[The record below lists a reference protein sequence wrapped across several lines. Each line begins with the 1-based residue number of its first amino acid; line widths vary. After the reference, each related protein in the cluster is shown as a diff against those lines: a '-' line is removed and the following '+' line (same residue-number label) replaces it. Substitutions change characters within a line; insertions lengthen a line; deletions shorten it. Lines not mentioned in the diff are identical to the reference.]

1 MIHFAFTPDSAKV
14 DDHVFVIVNKP
25 IVNKAGRRTVSKG
38 KKKDDFEVTEAVI
51 SEIHYGWNHVSMQNC
66 WSCALATLANDHD
79 NWRYIENVSLTDC
92 FTSRREAEDELERRF
107 AAEKGA
113 SDT

>member
-51 SEIHYGWNHVSMQNC
+51 SEIHYGWNYVSMQNC
-66 WSCALATLANDHD
+66 WSCALATLTNDPD
-79 NWRYIENVSLTDC
+79 NWRYIDNVSLTDC
-92 FTSRREAEDELERRF
+92 FMSRKEAEHELLRRF
-107 AAEKGA
+107 ADAEGTA
-113 SDT
+113 DA